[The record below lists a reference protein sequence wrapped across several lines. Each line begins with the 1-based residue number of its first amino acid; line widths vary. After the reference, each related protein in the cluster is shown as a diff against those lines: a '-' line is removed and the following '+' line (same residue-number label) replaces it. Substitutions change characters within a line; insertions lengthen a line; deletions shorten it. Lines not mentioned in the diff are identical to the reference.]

1 MKSFNIIIP
10 IFLFGILMGCASE
23 PQKLILQDIPRSQ
36 RTVLMVLNF
45 KNTTLKDRA
54 TQFQP
59 WEFGLSSMM
68 ITDLESMGLFNILS
82 QERLK
87 DILEQQK
94 LQLSGIVDEKQA
106 IEVGKIA
113 AAKYVLTGSFMEMY
127 GTLRIESQV
136 FSVEQGVQVGA
147 ASEIGGTDRF
157 FSMQKTL
164 VIKVSQLLGAVFQN
178 EQLAKIEKNIETRSV
193 DASLNNY
200 AGEIALNKANEHKE
214 SGDTEK
220 AEQLLKE
227 AKQSFNRAIEYDPDY
242 EKARKNL
249 LKLSM
254 GMPMTL

>member
-1 MKSFNIIIP
+1 
-10 IFLFGILMGCASE
+10 MGCASE

-45 KNTTLKDRA
+45 KNTTLKDRSA
-54 TQFQP
+54 QFLP
-59 WEFGLSSMM
+59 WEFGLASMM

-82 QERLK
+82 QERLN
-87 DILEQQK
+87 DIFEQQK
-94 LQLSGIVDEKQA
+94 LQLSGMIDEKQA
-106 IEVGKIA
+106 IKVGKIA
-113 AAKYVLTGSFMEMY
+113 AAKYILTGSFMEMH

-136 FSVEQGVQVGA
+136 FSVEQGVQIGA

-178 EQLAKIEKNIETRSV
+178 EHLLKIQKNIETRSV

-200 AGEIALNKANEHKE
+200 AGEMALTKANEFKKI
-214 SGDTEK
+214 GDAEK

-227 AKQSFNRAIEYDPDY
+227 AKQSFTLAIKYDPDY

-249 LKLSM
+249 LRLSM